1 MKKIC
6 CVITNRA
13 SYAKFKS
20 LLILLK
26 KDKKI
31 KLQLVIAAGAFLEK
45 YGRLD
50 KEIQRDGFKINEKIH
65 MLLES
70 QTLLSNAKSTG
81 IGISEFS
88 SSFDRLKPDLLILM
102 ADRFE
107 ILSAAI
113 AASYQNIRIAHVQGG
128 EVSGNIDQKVRY
140 AVSQLSDYH
149 FPSTKKA
156 YQNLVRIFKS
166 KKNIYLTGCPS
177 TDLCEETIKKSYTE
191 FLSLSNYLTGV
202 GHQIDLKKDYV
213 VVLQHP
219 VTDEYGQGKNQ
230 VLETMKSI
238 LKLNIQTIWFW
249 PNPDSGNADISKYL
263 RIFREENFRNK
274 VFFIKNINP
283 HQFLLLLKHSR
294 CIIGNSSAGIRESSF
309 LGIPSVNIGSR
320 QNNRER
326 GRNVISVGY
335 DHKKILKKIKLQIRK
350 KYKKNNLYGEGNAG
364 LKIYKKIKSILNIK
378 K

>member
-1 MKKIC
+1 MKKVC

-20 LLILLK
+20 LLTHLK

-31 KLQLVIAAGAFLEK
+31 NLQLVVAAGAFLEK

-50 KEIQRDGFKINEKIH
+50 KEIKKDGFKISEKIY

-81 IGISEFS
+81 IGVSEFS
-88 SSFDRLKPDLLILM
+88 SCFDRLKPELLVLM

-107 ILSAAI
+107 VLSAAI
-113 AASYQNIRIAHVQGG
+113 AASYQNIKIAHIQGG

-149 FPSTKKA
+149 FPSTRKA
-156 YQNLVRIFKS
+156 NQNLVRIFNS
-166 KKNIYLTGCPS
+166 KKNIFLTGCPS
-177 TDLCEETIKKSYTE
+177 IDLCKEIDKKSSKE
-191 FLSLSNYLTGV
+191 FLKLSKYLTGV
-202 GHQIDLKKDYV
+202 GNKVNLKKDYV
-213 VVLQHP
+213 IVLQHP

-230 VLETMKSI
+230 VLKTMNSI
-238 LKLNIQTIWFW
+238 LKLNLQTIWFW

-263 RIFREENFRNK
+263 RIFREMNFNDK
-274 VFFIKNINP
+274 ILFVKNINP
-283 HQFLLLLKHSR
+283 QHFLLLLKYSR
-294 CIIGNSSAGIRESSF
+294 CIIGNSSAGIRESSY
-309 LGIPSVNIGSR
+309 LGTPSVNIGSR
-320 QNNRER
+320 QKNRER
-326 GRNVISVGY
+326 GKNVIDVNY
-335 DHKKILKKIKLQIRK
+335 DQKKILKKIKFQISK
-350 KYKKNNLYGEGNAG
+350 KYKKNHLYGSGNAG
-364 LKIYKKIKSILNIK
+364 LKIYKRIKSILSTK

>member
-1 MKKIC
+1 MKKVC

-20 LLILLK
+20 LLIHLK

-31 KLQLVIAAGAFLEK
+31 NLQLVVAAGAFLEK

-50 KEIQRDGFKINEKIH
+50 KEIKKDGFKISEKIH

-88 SSFDRLKPDLLILM
+88 SCFDRLKPDLLVLM

-113 AASYQNIRIAHVQGG
+113 AASYQNIRIAHIQGG

-156 YQNLVRIFKS
+156 NQNLVRILNS

-177 TDLCEETIKKSYTE
+177 TDLCKETNKKSYKE
-191 FLSLSNYLTGV
+191 FLKLSNYLIGV
-202 GHQIDLKKDYV
+202 GHKVNLKKDYV
-213 VVLQHP
+213 IVLQHP
-219 VTDEYGQGKNQ
+219 VTNEYGQGKNQ
-230 VLETMKSI
+230 VLKTMNSI
-238 LKLNIQTIWFW
+238 LKLNLQTIWFW

-263 RIFREENFRNK
+263 RTFREMNFK
-274 VFFIKNINP
+274 DKILFVKNINP
-283 HQFLLLLKHSR
+283 QHFLLLLKYSR

-309 LGIPSVNIGSR
+309 LGTPSVNIGSR
-320 QNNRER
+320 QKNRER
-326 GRNVISVGY
+326 GKNVISVNY
-335 DHKKILKKIKLQIRK
+335 DQKKILKKIKFQIGK
-350 KYKKNNLYGEGNAG
+350 KYKKDNLYGFGNAG
-364 LKIYKKIKSILNIK
+364 LKIYKRIKSILSAK